1 LVAKKISALFSKKG
15 SIARRFVYNQVMRYR
30 IRKSFTDGLLKGMEF
45 SDYSSVPFIVGKTYK
60 SAMTSSVF
68 TVLECEEVTF

>member
-1 LVAKKISALFSKKG
+1 
-15 SIARRFVYNQVMRYR
+15 MRYR

-45 SDYSSVPFIVGKTYK
+45 SDYSPVPFVVGKTYK

-68 TVLECEEVTF
+68 VVLECEEVTF